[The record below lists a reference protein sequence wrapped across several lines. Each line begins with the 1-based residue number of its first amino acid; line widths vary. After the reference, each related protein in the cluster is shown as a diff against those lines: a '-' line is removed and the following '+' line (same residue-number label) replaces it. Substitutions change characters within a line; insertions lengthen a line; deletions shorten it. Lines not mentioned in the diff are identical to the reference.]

1 MAGTEGRFGK
11 EPVPEKPE
19 REMSFKEKLDKA
31 ADEARQ
37 PSDDGENDSFMK
49 PIIEKVTEYIPAA
62 TSILGDPKKEE
73 EERQAAITKPTPGG
87 PPERP
92 IHDHNIEQFVKDQ
105 HRSKGEDGKLVN

>member
-1 MAGTEGRFGK
+1 MAGTEGRFGND
-11 EPVPEKPE
+11 PAPEKKE

-37 PSDDGENDSFMK
+37 PPEDENDSLMK
-49 PIIEKVTEYIPAA
+49 PIIEKVVEYIPAA
-62 TSILGDPKKEE
+62 TSVLGDPKKEE
-73 EERQAAITKPTPGG
+73 EERQAAMIKPAPGG

-92 IHDHNIEQFVKDQ
+92 IHDHNIEEFVRDQ